1 MIGRK
6 DELEKIEEILK
17 MKRSLLILGQKGIG
31 KTTILRYI
39 AENFNGCYVEHFSV
53 KQALISLLN
62 HFKLPTKR
70 SPRYMTTKELFDLL
84 DSFLKR
90 DEVILLIDD
99 IDTISKSSG
108 KILGLLEDYG
118 VVIVG
123 ASEKKVWKFR
133 FRETLELKYL
143 SREESKELAKKFLKK
158 KSSDLVLDLVA
169 TKSMGVPGKIKEICK
184 DYKIAF
190 ENFDVNPF
198 DKKSI
203 FDFFIDIRPHIPERI
218 DIFPVWLLFVL
229 GFGVLFV
236 RNVMYSQGHF
246 SDAYL
251 IGAYGYLALITYRL
265 VMVKRYK
272 R

>member
-6 DELEKIEEILK
+6 KDIETIEETIRK
-17 MKRSLLILGQKGIG
+17 QRSLLILGQKGMG
-31 KTTILRYI
+31 KTTLLKHIRKTEK
-39 AENFNGCYVEHFSV
+39 ACYVESTSV
-53 KQALISLLN
+53 KQILIAILK
-62 HFKLPTKR
+62 HYRIQAER
-70 SPRYMTTKELFDLL
+70 SPKYLTTRELLYLIKPFVKENKTVLL
-84 DSFLKR
+84 
-90 DEVILLIDD
+90 VDD
-99 IDTISKSSG
+99 AESLSKSTAN
-108 KILGLLEDYG
+108 LLEKLEDMG
-118 VVIVG
+118 VIIVG
-123 ASEKKVWKFR
+123 ASQKKVWKFR

-143 SREESKELAKKFLKK
+143 SREESKELAERFLKK
-158 KSSDLVLDLVA
+158 KSSALVLDLVA

-198 DKKSI
+198 SKKSI